1 MYIEF
6 QLQFTCSFL
15 LSLITFS
22 RLLPFLRH
30 QQVLEAG
37 LCVTQAAFTELVCSE
52 GAGQLSLQVHLR
64 NTAQDSLRP
73 GVTLWGR

>member
-22 RLLPFLRH
+22 RPLPFLK
-30 QQVLEAG
+30 QQEVWEAR
-37 LCVTQAAFTELVCSE
+37 LCMTQAAFAQLVHSE

-64 NTAQDSLRP
+64 NTHP